1 MKPDPALKNLTAALV
16 DICRA
21 GLQPDRLREE
31 VFARLG
37 RAVPFDAAF
46 WATLD
51 PATLLFTRGH
61 QQDIPPEPEK
71 LELTLARIAGVTLV
85 KSSFARRFTQ
95 SAYAS
100 SARR

>member
-1 MKPDPALKNLTAALV
+1 VKPGPPLDNLTTALV

-21 GLQPDRLREE
+21 GLQPDRLRQE
-31 VFARLG
+31 VLSRLG

-61 QQDIPPEPEK
+61 QQNIPPDTAAYFVRNEYDDDDVNRWT
-71 LELTLARIAGVTLV
+71 TLAQDRAGVRSL
-85 KSSFARRFTQ
+85 A
-95 SAYAS
+95 
-100 SARR
+100 